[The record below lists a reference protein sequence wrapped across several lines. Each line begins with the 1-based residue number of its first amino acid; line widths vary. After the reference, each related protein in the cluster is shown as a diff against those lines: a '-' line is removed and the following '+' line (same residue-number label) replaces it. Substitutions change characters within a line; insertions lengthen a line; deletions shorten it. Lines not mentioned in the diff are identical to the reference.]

1 MKKIVAL
8 CVLALVGLS
17 LYTYKIGCELHA
29 TRQVKA
35 EEIVGLM
42 EQRVGLREE
51 TYVRLETRMLPEPT
65 DTKGAD
71 VLERIRML
79 KEHLAYDPSPKW
91 IREVVTE
98 SELEIERLR
107 AR

>member
-1 MKKIVAL
+1 MKKIVAFCVFALL
-8 CVLALVGLS
+8 CLS
-17 LYTYKIGCELHA
+17 FYTHRISCDLQAAKKI
-29 TRQVKA
+29 KA
-35 EEIVGLM
+35 MEIVGLM
-42 EQRVGLREE
+42 ESRSRPVE

-79 KEHLAYDPSPKW
+79 KEHLAYDPSPEW